1 MKKFCIFVEYFDYCH
16 HYIKNNRIMI
26 IVFFDYFFK
35 NQFKKKLKVEINSK
49 FICYSK
55 LYLHNFYSSKKNL
68 RFALFLYYFK

>member
-1 MKKFCIFVEYFDYCH
+1 MKKFCIFVEYFDYWH

-49 FICYSK
+49 FIIYSK
-55 LYLHNFYSSKKNL
+55 LYLHKFLFKQKKL
-68 RFALFLYYFK
+68 TVCSFSLLF